1 MRRLMLGVL
10 GVGMLLA
17 VAPVAAHHSFAA
29 QFDGNK
35 PVTIKGTIARMMWSN
50 PHGQLFIDGKNP
62 TGEVITWQ
70 IETGGGTALFRRGW
84 RRGDLPVGAEVT
96 VNGYLAKDGS
106 PNLSATSV
114 TLADGRALF
123 SGEPPTRD

>member
-1 MRRLMLGVL
+1 MRKLMLGVI

-35 PVTIKGTIARMMWSN
+35 PVTIKGSIARMMWSN
-50 PHGQLFIDGKNP
+50 PHGQLFIDAKTP
-62 TGEVITWQ
+62 AGEVITWQ

-123 SGEPPTRD
+123 SGEPPTRE

>member
-1 MRRLMLGVL
+1 MGKLMLGVI

-17 VAPVAAHHSFAA
+17 AAPVAAHHSFSA

-35 PVTIKGTIARMMWSN
+35 PISIKGAISRMMWVN

-62 TGEVITWQ
+62 DGAVITWQ
-70 IETGGGTALFRRGW
+70 IETRGATALLRRGW
-84 RRGDLPVGAEVT
+84 RKEDLPVGAEVT
-96 VNGYLAKDGS
+96 VSGYLAKDGS
-106 PNLSATSV
+106 PNISATSV

-123 SGEPPTRD
+123 SGEPPAR

>member
-1 MRRLMLGVL
+1 MRKLMLGVI

-35 PVTIKGTIARMMWSN
+35 PVTIKGTISRMMWSN
-50 PHGQLFIDGKNP
+50 PHGQLFIDGKSP
-62 TGEVITWQ
+62 AGEVITWQ

>member
-1 MRRLMLGVL
+1 MRRLMLGVI

-17 VAPVAAHHSFAA
+17 AAPVAAHHSFAA

-35 PVTIKGTIARMMWSN
+35 PVTIKGTITRMLFSN
-50 PHGQLFIDGKNP
+50 PHGQLFIETKNQA
-62 TGEVITWQ
+62 GEAIEWQ

-84 RRGDLPVGAEVT
+84 RRTDLPVGAEVT

-114 TLADGRALF
+114 LLADGRELF
-123 SGEPPTRD
+123 SGEPGTE